1 MEDAGVVDFRL
12 PDELEMLRTTVR
24 GYVERHLRP
33 LEQSVDRSDRL
44 DPLVFRELRRKAAE
58 LGLYAHNL
66 PVAIGGGGLGMLGQ
80 VVVGEEL
87 GRTSMPLADA
97 IGFLP
102 LAITEASAAQRGWFV
117 DPLVSGERTIAYALT
132 ESDAGSDLG
141 GLKTRA
147 QRSGDGWRLTGS
159 KQFISGADFADF
171 IVVLAVTDASAPLRS
186 RFTLFIV
193 DRTHPGFHYLGNFHK
208 MGWKGYHLGAFA
220 LDDCVLDDEHVLGSV
235 GGGFDAM
242 MATINT
248 ARIEYSGRYVGM
260 ADELL
265 RLAVAYARERCTF
278 GAPLSSRQAIQFSLA
293 DCDCEIEAA
302 RMLTYRAAVLADE
315 GDPHFRIAGS
325 RSKLYASE
333 MVGRVADRVLQVFGG
348 AGYMGDFP
356 VERMYRDARA
366 FRIGEGTSEMQRMQI
381 ARHLLRA

>member
-1 MEDAGVVDFRL
+1 MDFKL
-12 PDELEMLRTTVR
+12 PEELEMLRTTVR
-24 GYVERHLRP
+24 GYVERYLRP
-33 LEQSVDRSDRL
+33 LEQSVDRSDHL
-44 DPLVFRELRRKAAE
+44 DPAVFRDLRRKAVE

-66 PVAIGGGGLGMLGQ
+66 PSDLGGGGLGLLGQ
-80 VVVGEEL
+80 VVIGEEI

-102 LAITEASAAQRGWFV
+102 LAIAEANASQRDWFV
-117 DPLVSGERTIAYALT
+117 DPVVTGELTVAYALT

-141 GLKTRA
+141 GIKTRA
-147 QRSGDGWRLTGS
+147 QRTANRWRLTGS
-159 KQFISGADFADF
+159 KQFISGADIADM
-171 IVVLAVTDASAPLRS
+171 IIVLAVTDPGAPLRA

-193 DRTHPGFHYLGNFHK
+193 DRSDPGFHYLGNFHK
-208 MGWKGYHLGAFA
+208 MGWKGYQLGAFA
-220 LDDCVLDDEHVLGSV
+220 LDGCELSDDRVLGTV
-235 GGGFDAM
+235 GGGFASI

-265 RLAVAYARERCTF
+265 KLAVKYAKERRTF
-278 GAPLSSRQAIQFSLA
+278 GAALSSHQAIQFSLA
-293 DCDCEIEAA
+293 DCDCELEAA
-302 RMLTYRAAVLADE
+302 RLLTYRAAVLADE
-315 GDPHFRIAGS
+315 GDPHSRIAGS

-333 MVGRVADRVLQVFGG
+333 MVGRVADRVLQIFGG
-348 AGYMGDFP
+348 AGFMSDFP

-381 ARHLLRA
+381 ARHLLLQ